1 MTPEIFAQCDWLA
14 GRLDDV
20 VRRVS
25 QSAAR
30 RPLAGSRRRA
40 WAAAFAARAAAERGQ
55 PDAAARL
62 VALASATYDDRPDDV
77 PGWSSWLPWAAGAI
91 AALSGDPATA
101 HDLLDRAAGQ
111 FRAMDAGMY
120 EAVVLVDAV
129 EAAAAAGREDAAAV
143 HSRRLAALTATVE
156 GELVGPLALLARART
171 LLATRVPADAAA
183 PAEDAAAVL
192 DRLGFRLY
200 GAMAAEVLGV
210 ATIEPRGAREG
221 ALSRAA
227 DGYAACGAVVRRDRV
242 ADRLA
247 ALGHRGRR
255 ARSGSAAGLRS
266 LTPRELDVAR
276 LAARGDTA
284 VEIGRQLFIGT
295 RTVETHLAH
304 VCAKLGVASK
314 RELLRL
320 GGELDRVSEAP

>member
-1 MTPEIFAQCDWLA
+1 
-14 GRLDDV
+14 
-20 VRRVS
+20 
-25 QSAAR
+25 
-30 RPLAGSRRRA
+30 
-40 WAAAFAARAAAERGQ
+40 
-55 PDAAARL
+55 
-62 VALASATYDDRPDDV
+62 
-77 PGWSSWLPWAAGAI
+77 
-91 AALSGDPATA
+91 
-101 HDLLDRAAGQ
+101 
-111 FRAMDAGMY
+111 
-120 EAVVLVDAV
+120 
-129 EAAAAAGREDAAAV
+129 
-143 HSRRLAALTATVE
+143 
-156 GELVGPLALLARART
+156 ART

-183 PAEDAAAVL
+183 PAADAAAVL
-192 DRLGFRLY
+192 DRLRLRVY
-200 GAMAAEVLGV
+200 GAIGAGGLRG
-210 ATIEPRGAREG
+210 ATIEPRGAREE

-284 VEIGRQLFIGT
+284 AEIGRQLFIGT
-295 RTVETHLAH
+295 RTVVTRLTH

-320 GGELDRVSEAP
+320 GGALARVSEAP